1 MHDVHLTTAM
11 KALPVPR
18 SRPAANPSSTPGGNH
33 GRGGGAMVTML
44 LRVFNAWTW
53 IAILVSP
60 AIAYRAWEHPS
71 KLLSGLFIA
80 AVVWFALDRVINR
93 SERAIAAAWNEP
105 T

>member
-1 MHDVHLTTAM
+1 M
-11 KALPVPR
+11 
-18 SRPAANPSSTPGGNH
+18 AAEVT
-33 GRGGGAMVTML
+33 MVTTL
-44 LRVFNAWTW
+44 LRVSNAWTW

-71 KLLSGLFIA
+71 KLLRGLFIA